1 VAWLCE
7 GLDVTR
13 FGFHAWLTHSPSQRS
28 VNDEVVGAKV
38 YARFKASDRTC
49 GARRVWRNVRMTG
62 QLVTDALVMAIWR
75 RGKPDALLHH
85 SDRDSP

>member
-1 VAWLCE
+1 MAWLCE

-49 GARRVWRNVRMTG
+49 GAIERFFSSPKAER
-62 QLVTDALVMAIWR
+62 I
-75 RGKPDALLHH
+75 RGEIY
-85 SDRDSP
+85 